1 MTIDSTD
8 RTVELEQKLDLMSE
22 QLDVVVAELRE
33 QRLRREQWQELISDL
48 GPIASEAMGMAN
60 RELEAMQEWVEPADM
75 MRLLRRILRNTNN
88 IEEGMAQYES
98 MMELMSDLAPLASG
112 AFMKL
117 LTTLEDYENRGY
129 FEFIGAGLGVVDR
142 VVTGYSKEDVEA
154 LGDNVVNMLDII
166 KDLTQPEML
175 AMAER
180 VLDIVQKQAD
190 ATAADDQAAPG
201 LFALMGKV
209 RDPEI
214 RRGLGRALD
223 TFKAVTAGEPDGAI
237 VIEANVNTESD
248 KSTDD
253 TPGGG

>member
-1 MTIDSTD
+1 MTIESTD
-8 RTVELEQKLDLMSE
+8 RTMELEQKLDLMSE
-22 QLDVVVAELRE
+22 QLDIVVAELRE

-60 RELEAMQEWVEPADM
+60 RELEAIQEWVEPADM
-75 MRLLRRILRNTNN
+75 MRLLRRIVRNTNN

-112 AFMKL
+112 AFMTL

-190 ATAADDQAAPG
+190 ATSYDDEKAPG
-201 LFALMGKV
+201 LIAIAGKV

-214 RRGLGRALD
+214 RRGLARALD
-223 TFKAVTAGEPDGAI
+223 TFRAVAA
-237 VIEANVNTESD
+237 SD
-248 KSTDD
+248 VGPVSEKSPSNNH
-253 TPGGG
+253 TPGGA